1 MKLFVELVLRLI
13 SGNETSFAGL
23 NPSAVLAL
31 QSTRIEFLSVSGKDN
46 DVPRH

>member
-1 MKLFVELVLRLI
+1 MNLIELILRLI

-23 NPSAVLAL
+23 NPSDVLAL
-31 QSTRIEFLSVSGKDN
+31 QSTRIEFLCGVGKDN